1 MNELTVSVSPHI
13 RGKRTTKNI
22 MLDVIIALMPALVAS
37 VKIFGARSLL
47 LTAVSAA
54 VCVLCEYLWEKGH
67 KMPLTIGDLSAVVT
81 GILLAYNVPVG
92 MPIWQLIVGDAAAIL
107 VAKMLFGGIG
117 CNFMNPALVGRIVLM
132 FSFTSEMT
140 TYVFPKTSI
149 DALSSATP
157 LTVLDKLNMSDLPQL
172 MYGVHG
178 GVIGETC
185 MIALLIGGVYLIV
198 RKVISP
204 AIPLS
209 YLGATLLF
217 TWAFGGAQPILALFS
232 GGVMLG
238 AVFMATDY
246 TTSPMSAKG
255 QFIYAAGC
263 GIIVVI
269 IRNFCNYP
277 EGVTY
282 AILVMNIVTPLLDK
296 YVKPRLYGRL
306 KEEKA
311 NG

>member
-37 VKIFGARSLL
+37 VMIFGARSLL

-238 AVFMATDY
+238 AFFMATDY
-246 TTSPMSAKG
+246 VTSPFTTKG
-255 QFIYAAGC
+255 KLIFGLGC
-263 GIIVVI
+263 GFITAVI
-269 IRNFCNYP
+269 RVFGNYN
-277 EGVTY
+277 EGVTF
-282 AILVMNIVTPLLDK
+282 AILLMNLLVPYINDLTMTKPLGGVT
-296 YVKPRLYGRL
+296 
-306 KEEKA
+306 EK
-311 NG
+311 

>member
-13 RGKRTTKNI
+13 RSARTTRSI
-22 MLDVIIALMPALVAS
+22 MLDVILALMPALVAS
-37 VKIFGARSLL
+37 VFIFGARTLL

-54 VCVLCEYLWEKGH
+54 ACVLCEYLWEKGH
-67 KMPLTIGDLSAVVT
+67 KMPITIGDLSAVVT
-81 GILLAYNVPVG
+81 GILLAYNVPVS
-92 MPIWQLIVGDAAAIL
+92 MPVWQLIVGDAAAIL

-140 TYVFPKTSI
+140 AYVFPKTSI

-157 LTVLDKLNMSDLPQL
+157 LTVLDKLDMSALPQL
-172 MYGVHG
+172 LFGVHG

-185 MIALLIGGVYLIV
+185 MIALLLGGVYLV
-198 RKVISP
+198 ARKVISP

-217 TWAFGGAQPILALFS
+217 TWLFGGAQPILAIFS

-238 AVFMATDY
+238 AIFMATDY
-246 TTSPMSAKG
+246 VTSPFTTKG
-255 QFIYAAGC
+255 KLIFGLGC
-263 GIIVVI
+263 GFITAVI
-269 IRNFCNYP
+269 RVFGNYN
-277 EGVTY
+277 EGVTF
-282 AILVMNIVTPLLDK
+282 AILLMNLVVPYINDLTMTKPLGGVT
-296 YVKPRLYGRL
+296 
-306 KEEKA
+306 EK
-311 NG
+311 

>member
-37 VKIFGARSLL
+37 VMIFGLRSLL

-54 VCVLCEYLWEKGH
+54 ACVLCEYLWEKGH
-67 KMPLTIGDLSAVVT
+67 KMPITIGDLSAVVT

-92 MPIWQLIVGDAAAIL
+92 MPVWQLIVGDAAAIL

-140 TYVFPKTSI
+140 TYVFPKTSV

-157 LTVLDKLNMSDLPQL
+157 LVALDKLSMSDFSQL
-172 MYGVHG
+172 FYGVHG
-178 GVIGETC
+178 GVLGETC
-185 MIALLIGGVYLIV
+185 MLALLLGGVYLIV
-198 RKVISP
+198 RRVISP

-238 AVFMATDY
+238 AFFMATDY
-246 TTSPMSAKG
+246 VTSPFTTKG
-255 QFIYAAGC
+255 KLIFGLGC
-263 GIIVVI
+263 GFITAVI
-269 IRNFCNYP
+269 RVFGNYN
-277 EGVTY
+277 EGVTF
-282 AILVMNIVTPLLDK
+282 AILLMNLLVPYINDLTMTKPLGGVT
-296 YVKPRLYGRL
+296 
-306 KEEKA
+306 EK
-311 NG
+311 